1 MLATAAPGGSKMV
14 YSRIFDSEMCL
25 RAFSAA
31 VKDEIG
37 RGKERYLRTLA
48 FIIIIL
54 PLRLHFKLLGAA

>member
-1 MLATAAPGGSKMV
+1 MV

-31 VKDEIG
+31 VKEEIG
-37 RGKERYLRTLA
+37 RGKESYLRTLA